1 MLGEEKMVCLTLVR
15 AGPHLLAV
23 CTQLLA
29 VGSFVASLDDSS
41 QKEVVTWPGPGCNMG
56 AFFKEIQA
64 LSFAWLVAISMM
76 LEVLVG
82 RVHWKWLL
90 ANILGHGHGSGAG

>member
-1 MLGEEKMVCLTLVR
+1 MLGEEKMVCLALVR

-64 LSFAWLVAISMM
+64 LSFAWSVAISAM
-76 LEVLVG
+76 LEVLIGQRPLEV
-82 RVHWKWLL
+82 
-90 ANILGHGHGSGAG
+90 AAG

>member
-1 MLGEEKMVCLTLVR
+1 MLGEVKMVCLTLVR

-41 QKEVVTWPGPGCNMG
+41 QKEVVAWPGPGCNMG
-56 AFFKEIQA
+56 AFFKVV
-64 LSFAWLVAISMM
+64 AWLCAKRSKPSA
-76 LEVLVG
+76 LPG
-82 RVHWKWLL
+82 WWPS
-90 ANILGHGHGSGAG
+90 A

>member
-56 AFFKEIQA
+56 AFFQRDA
-64 LSFAWLVAISMM
+64 SPPLCLVGGHQYDVGGFGWARP
-76 LEVLVG
+76 LEVV
-82 RVHWKWLL
+82 
-90 ANILGHGHGSGAG
+90 AG